1 MLSDSVLF
9 PHRRVSLLLQMES
22 SPQFVSSPFCTGVVD
37 LVSYG
42 HISGREGI
50 SLLCAFRKMGPPD
63 GRRCAVSA
71 LRYLLNISDI
81 RLARSCRVAFYELHT
96 EDMWD
101 LFTLNF
107 EAVARAKA
115 AYEEVVPVG
124 PSPQATAYGI
134 PGYAVPPTHL

>member
-1 MLSDSVLF
+1 
-9 PHRRVSLLLQMES
+9 MES
-22 SPQFVSSPFCTGVVD
+22 SPQFVSSPFCSGVVD

-63 GRRCAVSA
+63 DRRCAVSA
-71 LRYLLNISDI
+71 LRYLLNIPDI
-81 RLARSCRVAFYELHT
+81 RLARSCRVAFHELHT

-124 PSPQATAYGI
+124 PSSQATASGI
-134 PGYAVPPTHL
+134 PGDVMPPIHL

>member
-1 MLSDSVLF
+1 
-9 PHRRVSLLLQMES
+9 
-22 SPQFVSSPFCTGVVD
+22 
-37 LVSYG
+37 
-42 HISGREGI
+42 
-50 SLLCAFRKMGPPD
+50 MGPPD
-63 GRRCAVSA
+63 DRRCAVSG
-71 LRYLLNISDI
+71 LRYLLNIPDI
-81 RLARSCRVAFYELHT
+81 RLARSCRVAFHELHT